1 MFVNLAQ
8 TQVFF
13 SYIRFLIPNLKFTRL
28 ILLIAVFHNAHLY
41 SANKDALF
49 KIANNPSSTDSTK
62 FFIYYDMA
70 WDYLYSNPDSA
81 YMFSKQAFHFARKS
95 GSPRIQTKILN
106 LMGSYFQ
113 VKGDFVKALDYYQKS
128 LKLGEQNKI
137 DEAVLVALGNIGA
150 MYITLNQNKKG
161 LEYQLKSLAIAEKL
175 NNENKLASIYN
186 NLSLLYNNFHE
197 YNKSLEYGKKSLEIY
212 KKMNS
217 VNGICSAYGNIGNAY
232 MGLNNLDEALVNF
245 IKNNELSKKAENHYE
260 ECTSSMDI
268 GEIYYKRKQ
277 YNLALPYYLK
287 AEKIGEEIED
297 YGDLRSVYE
306 SMYQIYKQTNDLKK
320 ALESYEK
327 YVVVYEKL
335 NESNSKDEL
344 HKKEIEFEF
353 NKRAVRDS
361 IKNAQGNMLKDEKI
375 KANKA
380 QIDKDKI
387 LKIALTVGFVLVF
400 IFGIVIFNR
409 FRIIRKQKE
418 IIEIKSKQTEEQK
431 AIIENKNKEIT
442 DSINYAKRIQ
452 YTLLAHADFLE
463 DHLGE
468 NKYFALFHPKD
479 IVSGDFYWACE
490 QDNKFFLAVCDS
502 TGHGVPGA
510 FMSLLN
516 IGFLSEAINEKLI
529 LQPDKILNYARE
541 RLINSISKE
550 EQKDGFDGVILC
562 IDKAENKIT
571 YASANNS
578 PIIVRDGQII
588 ELPKDKMPVGKGERE
603 DTFTLNEINI
613 QQNDTLYLYTDGY
626 ADQFGG
632 PKGKKY
638 KYKQLNDQLLTIN
651 SLPLCEQSVA
661 LIKNFQDWKGNLEQV
676 DDVCVIGIKF

>member
-1 MFVNLAQ
+1 MKFKSLLVLI
-8 TQVFF
+8 TVFF
-13 SYIRFLIPNLKFTRL
+13 GVNF
-28 ILLIAVFHNAHLY
+28 Y
-41 SANKDALF
+41 SANRDSLLN
-49 KIANNPSSTDSTK
+49 IAKNSSISDSSR
-62 FFIYYDMA
+62 FFIYYDLA

-81 YMFSKQAFHFARKS
+81 YTFSKQAFGYAKKS
-95 GSPRIQTKILN
+95 GSARIQTKILN

-113 VKGDFVKALDYYQKS
+113 VKGDYVKAIDYYQKS
-128 LKLGEQNKI
+128 LKLGEQKHI

-150 MYITLNQNKKG
+150 IYITLGQNKKG
-161 LEYQLKSLAIAEKL
+161 LEYQLKSLAIAEKI
-175 NNENKLASIYN
+175 NNISKLASIYN
-186 NLSLLYNNFHE
+186 NLSLLYNNF
-197 YNKSLEYGKKSLEIY
+197 LEPDKALVYGKKSLAIY
-212 KKMNS
+212 EQMNN
-217 VNGICSAYGNIGNAY
+217 VNGTCSAYGNIGNAY
-232 MGLNNLDEALVNF
+232 MNLNRMDEALVNF
-245 IKNNELSKKAENHYE
+245 KKNNELAKLAENPYE

-268 GEIYYKRKQ
+268 GEIYFKREQYK
-277 YNLALPYYLK
+277 LAIPYYLK
-287 AEKIGEEIED
+287 AKEIGEEIED
-297 YGDLRSVYE
+297 DNSLKSVYANLYTIYKKTGDL
-306 SMYQIYKQTNDLKK
+306 NK
-320 ALESYEK
+320 ALESNEK
-327 YVVVYEKL
+327 YVAVIEKL
-335 NESNSKDEL
+335 NETNSKDEL

-353 NKRAVRDS
+353 NRRAVKDS
-361 IKNAQGNMLKDEKI
+361 IKNAQENIIKDEKI

-380 QIDKDKI
+380 QIEKDKL
-387 LKIALTVGFVLVF
+387 LKIALTTGFILVF

-452 YTLLAHADFLE
+452 YTLLAHTEFLNE
-463 DHLGE
+463 QLGE
-468 NKYFALFHPKD
+468 SDYFTLFQPKD

-529 LQPDKILNYARE
+529 LQPDKILNYTRE

-562 IDKAENKIT
+562 IDKKTKKIT

-578 PIIVRDGQII
+578 PIIVRDGEIL
-588 ELPKDKMPVGKGERE
+588 ELHKDKMPVGKGERE
-603 DTFTLNEINI
+603 DAFTLNEINI
-613 QQNDTLYLYTDGY
+613 QKGDMLYLYTDGY

-638 KYKQLNDQLLTIN
+638 KYKQLNNQLLEIN
-651 SLPLCEQSVA
+651 ALSPKEQASE
-661 LIKNFQDWKGNLEQV
+661 LLKNFDAWKGQLEQV
-676 DDVCVIGIKF
+676 DDVCV

>member
-1 MFVNLAQ
+1 MLLAI
-8 TQVFF
+8 FF
-13 SYIRFLIPNLKFTRL
+13 GPQ
-28 ILLIAVFHNAHLY
+28 LY
-41 SANKDALF
+41 SANRDSLLKV
-49 KIANNPSSTDSTK
+49 ANDPSSQDSTK
-62 FFIYYDMA
+62 FFIYYDLA
-70 WDYLYSNPDSA
+70 WEYLYSNPDSA
-81 YMFSKQAFHFARKS
+81 YMFSKKAFTFAKRS

-113 VKGDFVKALDYYQKS
+113 VKGDFVKAIDYYQKS
-128 LKLGEQNKI
+128 LNLGEQKKI

-150 MYITLNQNKKG
+150 IYITMGQNKKA
-161 LEYQLKSLAIAEKL
+161 LEYQLRSLSIAQKL

-186 NLSLLYNNFHE
+186 NLSLLYNNFAD
-197 YNKSLEYGKKSLEIY
+197 YNKALDYGKKSLVIY
-212 KKMNS
+212 EKANS

-245 IKNNELSKKAENHYE
+245 IKNNELSKKAENPYE

-268 GEIYYKRKQ
+268 GEIYFKRKQ
-277 YNLALPYYLK
+277 YNLAITYYLK
-287 AEKIGEEIED
+287 AEKIAKEIED
-297 YGDLRSVYE
+297 YSDLRNVYLNL
-306 SMYQIYKQTNDLKK
+306 YTIYKKTNDLNK

-327 YVVVYEKL
+327 FVFVLEKM
-335 NESNSKDEL
+335 NESNSKEEL

-353 NKRAVRDS
+353 NRRAVRDS
-361 IKNAQGNMLKDEKI
+361 IKNAQENIIKDEKI

-387 LKIALTVGFVLVF
+387 LKIALTVGFILVF
-400 IFGIVIFNR
+400 IFGVVIFNR
-409 FRIIRKQKE
+409 FRITRKQKE

-431 AIIENKNKEIT
+431 EIIENKNKEIT

-452 YTLLAHADFLE
+452 YTLLANTDFLN
-463 DHLGE
+463 DHLGV
-468 NKYFALFHPKD
+468 NNYFTLFHPKD

-490 QDNKFFLAVCDS
+490 QNNKFFLAVCDS

-562 IDKAENKIT
+562 IDKSLNKVT

-578 PIIVRDGQII
+578 PIIVRAGQII

-603 DTFTLNEINI
+603 DPFTLNEIKMEAG
-613 QQNDTLYLYTDGY
+613 DTLYLYTDGY

-638 KYKQLNDQLLTIN
+638 KYKQLNNHLLSVHQL
-651 SLPLCEQSVA
+651 PVKEQN
-661 LIKNFQDWKGNLEQV
+661 LNLLNNFQEWKGDLEQV

>member
-1 MFVNLAQ
+1 M
-8 TQVFF
+8 
-13 SYIRFLIPNLKFTRL
+13 KFTRL
-28 ILLIAVFHNAHLY
+28 IILFAILFGADLY
-41 SANKDALF
+41 STNRDSLL
-49 KIANNPSSTDSTK
+49 KIANKPSTADSAK
-62 FFIYYDMA
+62 FFIYYDLA

-81 YMFSKQAFHFARKS
+81 YTFSKQAYLYAKRS
-95 GSPRIQTKILN
+95 GSARIQTKILN

-113 VKGDFVKALDYYQKS
+113 VKGDYVKAIDYYQKS
-128 LKLGEQNKI
+128 LNLGEQKQI

-150 MYITLNQNKKG
+150 IYITIGQNKKG

-186 NLSLLYNNFHE
+186 NLSLLYNNFLDF
-197 YNKSLEYGKKSLEIY
+197 NKSLEYGKKSLAIY
-212 KKMNS
+212 IKMKNA
-217 VNGICSAYGNIGNAY
+217 NGTCSAYGNIGNAY
-232 MGLNNLDEALVNF
+232 MGLNNLDEALKNF
-245 IKNNELSKKAENHYE
+245 IKNNELSKVAENPYE

-287 AEKIGEEIED
+287 AEAIGEEIED
-297 YGDLRSVYE
+297 YSTLQSVYINL
-306 SMYQIYKQTNDLKK
+306 YKIYKQTNDIKK
-320 ALESYEK
+320 ALEKHEK
-327 YVVVYEKL
+327 YVFVLEKL
-335 NESNSKDEL
+335 NETSSKEEL

-353 NKRAVRDS
+353 NRRAVRDS
-361 IKNAQGNMLKDEKI
+361 IKNAQANIIKDEKI
-375 KANKA
+375 KASKA

-387 LKIALTVGFVLVF
+387 LKIALTAGFILVF

-431 AIIENKNKEIT
+431 EIIENKNKEIT

-452 YTLLAHADFLE
+452 YTLLANTDFL
-463 DHLGE
+463 DTHLGKD
-468 NKYFALFHPKD
+468 NYFTLFHPKD

-529 LQPDKILNYARE
+529 LQPDNILNYTRE

-562 IDKAENKIT
+562 IDKKANTVT

-578 PIIVRDGQII
+578 PILIHNQQII
-588 ELPKDKMPVGKGERE
+588 ELQKDKMPVGKGERE
-603 DTFTLNEINI
+603 EAFTLNEIKM
-613 QQNDTLYLYTDGY
+613 QKGDTLYLYTDGY

-638 KYKQLNDQLLTIN
+638 KYKQLNNELLAIHKL
-651 SLPLCEQSVA
+651 SLKNQAEA
-661 LIKNFQDWKGNLEQV
+661 LIKNFSAWKGELEQV

>member
-1 MFVNLAQ
+1 MRFSRFIILFAI
-8 TQVFF
+8 FF
-13 SYIRFLIPNLKFTRL
+13 GSK
-28 ILLIAVFHNAHLY
+28 LY
-41 SANKDALF
+41 SANVDSLLKV
-49 KIANNPSSTDSTK
+49 ANDPNVHDSTK

-81 YMFSKQAFHFARKS
+81 YMFSKKAFTYAKKS

-113 VKGDFVKALDYYQKS
+113 VKGDFIKAIDYYQKS
-128 LKLGEQNKI
+128 LNLGEQKKI

-150 MYITLNQNKKG
+150 IYITMGQNKKA
-161 LEYQLKSLAIAEKL
+161 LEYQLRSLSIAEKL
-175 NNENKLASIYN
+175 MNENKLASIYN
-186 NLSLLYNNFHE
+186 NLSLLYNNFAD
-197 YNKSLEYGKKSLEIY
+197 YNKSLEYGKKSLAIY
-212 KKMNS
+212 QKMNS
-217 VNGICSAYGNIGNAY
+217 ANGICSAYGNIGNAY

-245 IKNNELSKKAENHYE
+245 KKNNELAKQAENPYE

-268 GEIYYKRKQ
+268 GEIYFKRKQ
-277 YNLALPYYLK
+277 YNLAIPYYLE
-287 AEKIGEEIED
+287 AEKIAEEIED
-297 YGDLRSVYE
+297 YSDLRNVYM
-306 SMYQIYKQTNDLKK
+306 SLYSIYKKTNDLKK
-320 ALESYEK
+320 ALENYEK
-327 YVVVYEKL
+327 YVFVFEKL
-335 NESNSKDEL
+335 NETNSKEEL

-353 NKRAVRDS
+353 NRRAVRDS
-361 IKNAQGNMLKDEKI
+361 TRNAQANIIKDEKI

-387 LKIALTVGFVLVF
+387 LKIALTVGFILVF
-400 IFGIVIFNR
+400 MFGVVIFNR
-409 FRIIRKQKE
+409 FRITRRQKE

-431 AIIENKNKEIT
+431 EIIENKNKEIT

-452 YTLLAHADFLE
+452 YTLLAHSDFLD
-463 DHLGE
+463 DHLGA
-468 NKYFALFHPKD
+468 NNYFTLFHPKD

-490 QDNKFFLAVCDS
+490 QNNKFFLAVCDS

-529 LQPDKILNYARE
+529 LQPDKILNYSRE

-562 IDKAENKIT
+562 IDKALNKIT

-578 PIIVRDGQII
+578 PIIVRHGQII

-603 DTFTLNEINI
+603 DAFTLNEIKI
-613 QQNDTLYLYTDGY
+613 EAGDTLYLYTDGY

-638 KYKQLNDQLLTIN
+638 KYKQLNNHLLSIHQLPVKEQN
-651 SLPLCEQSVA
+651 SNLLN
-661 LIKNFQDWKGNLEQV
+661 NFQEWKGELEQV

>member
-1 MFVNLAQ
+1 LKL
-8 TQVFF
+8 
-13 SYIRFLIPNLKFTRL
+13 IRSI
-28 ILLIAVFHNAHLY
+28 ILIAIFFGTDLY
-41 SANKDALF
+41 CTNRDSLIKVAS
-49 KIANNPSSTDSTK
+49 NPASSDSVR

-81 YMFSKQAFHFARKS
+81 YTFSKQAYHHAKRS
-95 GSPRIQTKILN
+95 GSARIQTKILN

-113 VKGDFVKALDYYQKS
+113 VKGDYVKAIDYYQKS
-128 LKLGEQNKI
+128 LKLGEQKMI

-150 MYITLNQNKKG
+150 IYITIGQNQKG

-186 NLSLLYNNFHE
+186 NLSLLYNNFQD
-197 YNKSLEYGKKSLEIY
+197 YKKSLEYGKKSLAIY
-212 KKMNS
+212 KKMEN

-232 MGLNNLDEALVNF
+232 MGLNNFDEALINF
-245 IKNNELSKKAENHYE
+245 IKNNELSKEAENPYE

-287 AEKIGEEIED
+287 AEIIGEEIED
-297 YGDLRSVYE
+297 YSTLQSVY
-306 SMYQIYKQTNDLKK
+306 SNLYKIYKQTNDIKK
-320 ALESYEK
+320 ALEKYEK
-327 YVVVYEKL
+327 YVFVIEKL
-335 NESNSKDEL
+335 NETSSKEEL

-353 NKRAVRDS
+353 NRRAVRDS
-361 IKNAQGNMLKDEKI
+361 IKNAQANIIKDEKI
-375 KANKA
+375 KASKA
-380 QIDKDKI
+380 QIEKDKL
-387 LKIALTVGFVLVF
+387 LKIALTTGIILVF
-400 IFGIVIFNR
+400 IFGLLIFNR

-431 AIIENKNKEIT
+431 EIIENKNKEIT

-452 YTLLAHADFLE
+452 YTLLAHPDFL
-463 DHLGE
+463 DTHLGV
-468 NKYFALFHPKD
+468 NNYFTLFDPKD

-529 LQPDKILNYARE
+529 LQPDKILNYTRT

-550 EQKDGFDGVILC
+550 EQKDGFDGVLLC
-562 IDKAENKIT
+562 IDKKTSKVT

-578 PIIVRDGQII
+578 PIIIHDNNII
-588 ELPKDKMPVGKGERE
+588 ELAKDKMPVGKGERE
-603 DTFTLNEINI
+603 EAFALNEINM
-613 QQNDTLYLYTDGY
+613 QKGDTLYLYTDGY

-638 KYKQLNDQLLTIN
+638 KYKQLNNQLLNI
-651 SLPLCEQSVA
+651 SKLPLKDQANA
-661 LIKNFQDWKGNLEQV
+661 LSKNFNDWKGELEQV

>member
-1 MFVNLAQ
+1 M
-8 TQVFF
+8 
-13 SYIRFLIPNLKFTRL
+13 KFKKL
-28 ILLIAVFHNAHLY
+28 ILLIAILFGKGLY
-41 SANKDALF
+41 STNTDSLL
-49 KIANNPSSTDSTK
+49 KIANNPSSSDSTK
-62 FFIYYDMA
+62 FFVYYDMA
-70 WDYLYSNPDSA
+70 WEYLYSNPDSA
-81 YMFSKQAFHFARKS
+81 YMFSKKAFTFAKRS

-113 VKGDFVKALDYYQKS
+113 VKGDFVKAIDYYQKS
-128 LKLGEQNKI
+128 LNLGEQQKI

-150 MYITLNQNKKG
+150 IYITLGQNKKA
-161 LEYQLKSLAIAEKL
+161 LEYQLRSLSIAQKL

-186 NLSLLYNNFHE
+186 NLSLLYNNFQD
-197 YNKSLEYGKKSLEIY
+197 YSTALDYGKKSLIIY

-217 VNGICSAYGNIGNAY
+217 VNGICSAYGNIGNSY
-232 MGLNNLDEALVNF
+232 MGLNNLNEALINF
-245 IKNNELSKKAENHYE
+245 MKNNELAKEAENPYE

-268 GEIYYKRKQ
+268 GEIYLKRKQ
-277 YNLALPYYLK
+277 YNLAIPYYTK
-287 AEKIGEEIED
+287 AEKIATEIED
-297 YGDLRSVYE
+297 YSDLQNVYH
-306 SMYQIYKQTNDLKK
+306 SMYSIYKETNDLKRS
-320 ALESYEK
+320 LESYEK
-327 YVVVYEKL
+327 YVSVIEKL
-335 NESNSKDEL
+335 NESNSKEEL

-353 NKRAVRDS
+353 NRRTVRDS
-361 IKNAQGNMLKDEKI
+361 IKNAQENIIKDEKI

-387 LKIALTVGFVLVF
+387 LKIALTVGFILVF
-400 IFGIVIFNR
+400 IFGVVIFNR
-409 FRIIRKQKE
+409 FRITRKQKE

-431 AIIENKNKEIT
+431 EIIENKNKEIT

-452 YTLLAHADFLE
+452 YTLLAHTDFLN

-468 NKYFALFHPKD
+468 NKYFTLFHPKD

-529 LQPDKILNYARE
+529 LQPDKILNYTRE

-550 EQKDGFDGVILC
+550 EQKDGFDGVVLC
-562 IDKAENKIT
+562 IDKSNNKIT

-578 PIIVRDGQII
+578 PIIIRDNEIV

-603 DTFTLNEINI
+603 DAFTLNEIKM
-613 QQNDTLYLYTDGY
+613 QKGDTLYLYTDGY

-638 KYKQLNDQLLTIN
+638 KYKQLNNQLVSINKLTAA
-651 SLPLCEQSVA
+651 EQAAA
-661 LIKNFQDWKGNLEQV
+661 LLKNFRDWKGELEQV

>member
-1 MFVNLAQ
+1 M
-8 TQVFF
+8 
-13 SYIRFLIPNLKFTRL
+13 
-28 ILLIAVFHNAHLY
+28 
-41 SANKDALF
+41 
-49 KIANNPSSTDSTK
+49 ANNPSTQDSTK

-81 YMFSKQAFHFARKS
+81 YLFSKKAFTFAKKS

-113 VKGDFVKALDYYQKS
+113 VKGDFVKAIDYYQKS
-128 LKLGEQNKI
+128 LNLGEQQKI

-150 MYITLNQNKKG
+150 IYITMGQNKRA
-161 LEYQLKSLAIAEKL
+161 LEYQLRSLSIAQKL

-186 NLSLLYNNFHE
+186 NLSLLYNNFQDF
-197 YNKSLEYGKKSLEIY
+197 NKALDYGKKSLAIY
-212 KKMNS
+212 IKMNS

-245 IKNNELSKKAENHYE
+245 IKNNELAKQAENPYE

-268 GEIYYKRKQ
+268 GEIYFKRNQ
-277 YNLALPYYLK
+277 YNLAIPYYLK
-287 AEKIGEEIED
+287 AEKIAEEIED
-297 YGDLRSVYE
+297 YSDLRNVYM
-306 SMYQIYKQTNDLKK
+306 SLYNIYKKTNDLKK

-327 YVVVYEKL
+327 FVFVFEKL
-335 NESNSKDEL
+335 NETNSKEEL

-353 NKRAVRDS
+353 NRRAVRDS
-361 IKNAQGNMLKDEKI
+361 IKNAQENIIKDEKI

-387 LKIALTVGFVLVF
+387 LKIALTVGFILVF
-400 IFGIVIFNR
+400 MFGVLIFNR
-409 FRIIRKQKE
+409 FRITRRQKE

-431 AIIENKNKEIT
+431 EIIENKNKEIT

-452 YTLLAHADFLE
+452 YTLLAHTDFLD
-463 DHLGE
+463 DHLGA
-468 NKYFALFHPKD
+468 NNYFTLFHPKD

-490 QDNKFFLAVCDS
+490 QNNKFFLAVCDS

-529 LQPDKILNYARE
+529 LQPDKILNYTRE
-541 RLINSISKE
+541 KLINSISKE

-562 IDKAENKIT
+562 IDKALNKIT

-578 PIIVRDGQII
+578 PIIIRGGQII

-603 DTFTLNEINI
+603 EAFTLNEIKI
-613 QQNDTLYLYTDGY
+613 ETGDTLYLYTDGY

-638 KYKQLNDQLLTIN
+638 KYKQLNNYLLNIHQLPVKEQN
-651 SLPLCEQSVA
+651 SNLLS
-661 LIKNFQDWKGNLEQV
+661 NFQYWKGELEQV
-676 DDVCVIGIKF
+676 DDVCIIGIKF

>member
-1 MFVNLAQ
+1 MKLKSIIILFAIFFGTNLFC
-8 TQVFF
+8 TNRD
-13 SYIRFLIPNLKFTRL
+13 SLLKVAT
-28 ILLIAVFHNAHLY
+28 
-41 SANKDALF
+41 
-49 KIANNPSSTDSTK
+49 NPSTTDSVR

-81 YMFSKQAFHFARKS
+81 YTFSKQAYLFAKRS
-95 GSPRIQTKILN
+95 GSARIQTKILN

-113 VKGDFVKALDYYQKS
+113 VKGDYVKAIDYYQKS
-128 LKLGEQNKI
+128 LNLGEQEHI

-150 MYITLNQNKKG
+150 IYITIGQNKKG

-186 NLSLLYNNFHE
+186 NLSLLYNNFLDF
-197 YNKSLEYGKKSLEIY
+197 NKSLEYGKKSLAIY
-212 KKMNS
+212 IKMDN

-232 MGLNNLDEALVNF
+232 MGLNNLDEALKNF
-245 IKNNELSKKAENHYE
+245 IKNNELSKEAENPYE

-287 AEKIGEEIED
+287 AEQIGEEIED
-297 YGDLRSVYE
+297 YSTLQSVY
-306 SMYQIYKQTNDLKK
+306 SNLYKIYKATGDIKK
-320 ALESYEK
+320 ALEKYEK
-327 YVVVYEKL
+327 YVSVIEKM
-335 NESNSKDEL
+335 NETSSKEEL

-353 NKRAVRDS
+353 NRRAVRDS
-361 IKNAQGNMLKDEKI
+361 IKNAEANIIKDEKI
-375 KANKA
+375 KASNA
-380 QIDKDKI
+380 QIDRDKI
-387 LKIALTVGFVLVF
+387 LKIALTAGFILVF

-431 AIIENKNKEIT
+431 EIIENKNKEIT

-452 YTLLAHADFLE
+452 YTLLANNDFL
-463 DHLGE
+463 DTHLGKD
-468 NKYFALFHPKD
+468 NYFTLFHPKD

-529 LQPDKILNYARE
+529 LQPDEILNYARA

-562 IDKAENKIT
+562 IDKNVNKIT

-578 PIIVRDGQII
+578 PIIIHNQQIV
-588 ELPKDKMPVGKGERE
+588 ELEKDKMPVGKGERE
-603 DTFTLNEINI
+603 EAFTLNEIKV
-613 QQNDTLYLYTDGY
+613 QKGDTLYLYTDGY

-638 KYKQLNDQLLTIN
+638 KYKQLNNELLAIN
-651 SLPLCEQSVA
+651 KMPLKNQADA
-661 LIKNFQDWKGNLEQV
+661 LIKNFQDWKGDLEQV
-676 DDVCVIGIKF
+676 DDVCVIGIRF